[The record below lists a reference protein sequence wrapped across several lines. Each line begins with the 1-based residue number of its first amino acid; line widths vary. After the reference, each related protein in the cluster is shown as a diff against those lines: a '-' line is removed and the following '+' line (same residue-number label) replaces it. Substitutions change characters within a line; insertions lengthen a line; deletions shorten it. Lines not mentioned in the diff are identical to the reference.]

1 MMFGRIGG
9 KTQAMIKMQEA
20 MGFDY
25 YFDFGDIEHSK
36 EIREQL
42 LATENKIAKI
52 SWCVSLELYLKHI
65 YITCSVI

>member
-1 MMFGRIGG
+1 MRIGG
-9 KTQAMIKMQEA
+9 KTQALIKMTEA

-42 LATENKIAKI
+42 LVTEEKICKI
-52 SWCVSLELYLKHI
+52 IWCGSLNLYLHHKNLLKENRNG
-65 YITCSVI
+65 

>member
-1 MMFGRIGG
+1 MYGRISG
-9 KTQAMIKMQEA
+9 KTQKTIEMAEA

-42 LATENKIAKI
+42 LAIERKVCKIN
-52 SWCVSLELYLKHI
+52 WCVTLKSFLH
-65 YITCSVI
+65 YKKLMKENRK